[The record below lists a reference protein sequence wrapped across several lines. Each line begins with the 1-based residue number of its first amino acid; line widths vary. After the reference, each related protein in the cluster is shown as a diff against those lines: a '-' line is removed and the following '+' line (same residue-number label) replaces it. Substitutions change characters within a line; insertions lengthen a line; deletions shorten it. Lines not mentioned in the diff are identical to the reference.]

1 MQTQNL
7 KMMESV
13 IVIAVYYYSIR
24 LKPKNVISKTPR
36 FGEGK
41 IFRV

>member
-13 IVIAVYYYSIR
+13 IVIAVYYYSIQ

-36 FGEGK
+36 FGERK
-41 IFRV
+41 IFRD